1 MLYLKK
7 NEPLKT
13 LFRHNHHSPVAASK
27 RTAPPPRRA
36 LPAYRRS
43 LRALGLL
50 CALVLAGCGAV
61 KHEQLVLFHDIQ
73 NEQYEIQ
80 TFPDLRV
87 QADDILNIEVASRN
101 PETVVAF
108 RQFGYSEAS
117 EGSQA
122 LTVAKGYRV
131 DELGY
136 IYLPFVGGVPVIG
149 MRLMDIRTVVQKRLQ
164 EYIPDASV
172 QVRFA
177 NFRVTVLG
185 EVNRPNT
192 YTIPNERINILEA
205 IGLAGD
211 MTSYARRD
219 AILLIRERSGA
230 REFVRINIQD
240 RSLFDHK
247 YFYLSPNDVVYVEP
261 LEAKEFATSGDWF
274 QRYGGYIVSIVSV
287 ASIVLARLL

>member
-1 MLYLKK
+1 MVQRG
-7 NEPLKT
+7 T
-13 LFRHNHHSPVAASK
+13 AAGDPV
-27 RTAPPPRRA
+27 
-36 LPAYRRS
+36 
-43 LRALGLL
+43 
-50 CALVLAGCGAV
+50 
-61 KHEQLVLFHDIQ
+61 Q
-73 NEQYEIQ
+73 
-80 TFPDLRV
+80 
-87 QADDILNIEVASRN
+87 
-101 PETVVAF
+101 
-108 RQFGYSEAS
+108 
-117 EGSQA
+117 
-122 LTVAKGYRV
+122 RV

-274 QRYGGYIVSIVSV
+274 QRYGGYIVSVISV
-287 ASIVLARLL
+287 TAIILTRLL